1 MGPDPPFEDWEITT
15 MLNKSRAL
23 AFGVMTALVCALAP
37 APAQRVRPPAHRV
50 GPASPAPAVEPAT
63 WAGQNFDN
71 AWTAASPSR
80 QAAGA
85 GGEFE
90 VTSFT
95 VDGGGGTS
103 VGGDFVVRGTA
114 GQPDAGDL
122 AGGDFE
128 LRGGFWQPAAGCG
141 DCPTDVDG
149 SGDTGPFDLA
159 FLLGNWGPI
168 PPDADP
174 AVVCLD
180 ADGDANIGPFDLAF
194 LLGAWGT
201 CG

>member
-1 MGPDPPFEDWEITT
+1 MGPDAPFEDWEITT

-23 AFGVMTALVCALAP
+23 AFGVMTALSVALA
-37 APAQRVRPPAHRV
+37 AP
-50 GPASPAPAVEPAT
+50 
-63 WAGQNFDN
+63 GQNFDN
-71 AWTAASPSR
+71 DWSDASPGR
-80 QAAGA
+80 EIAGA
-85 GGEFE
+85 GGDFE
-90 VTSFT
+90 VTWFT

-103 VGGDFVVRGTA
+103 SGGDFVVRGTA

-122 AGGDFE
+122 AGGDFV
-128 LRGGFWQPAAGCG
+128 LRGGFWQPVASC
-141 DCPTDVDG
+141 DNCPTDVDG

-180 ADGDANIGPFDLAF
+180 ADGDGNIEPFDLAF

-201 CG
+201 CE